1 MRLVPNQA
9 LILQER
15 KELTIQAYD
24 HESLEAFV
32 HPAESIHDVQI
43 TFE

>member
-1 MRLVPNQA
+1 MKLVPNQA
-9 LILQER
+9 LRLQEG

-32 HPAESIHDVQI
+32 HPAESIHSVRM